1 MKEMLQCQCKWRPMN
16 EDKINFIQKNIDQ
29 TVAAVNAYLDGIYD
43 SIKICDE
50 NNIVDNFKTEQ
61 VKSAHSL
68 ENIRQ
73 KLTHKDFNLSTFEIY
88 KIGLAFHYM
97 EICMK
102 NQAKRFLNVSEFS
115 KEAFKTLCGEEIQN
129 FDFSNEE

>member
-1 MKEMLQCQCKWRPMN
+1 MKEMLQYLCKWKPMN
-16 EDKINFIQKNIDQ
+16 EDKIKFIIENISQ
-29 TVAAVNAYLDGIYD
+29 TVAAVNAHLDGIYD
-43 SIKICDE
+43 SIKICNE
-50 NNIVDNFKTEQ
+50 NNIDDNFKTER
-61 VKSAHSL
+61 VKSAQSL

-73 KLTHKDFNLSTFEIY
+73 KLMHKDFNLSTFEIC
-88 KIGLAFHYM
+88 KIGLAFYYM

-102 NQAKRFLNVSEFS
+102 NQAKRFLDASEFS